1 MELERDWTGILIE
14 PVPYLYLTSLSKNRN
29 VFSLNACIAN
39 EKPIVA
45 KLRLGDSLSGRLKEM
60 NDREMSRIDRE
71 LGTNKLSILYI
82 PCFSLN
88 TILSA
93 INIKKVDYFSLD
105 VEGGELDVLKS
116 IQYDKITIDTFSIEH
131 NGFEDRKTSIV
142 SFLEE
147 KGFKKL
153 KEDGQ
158 DVYFKRNA

>member
-1 MELERDWTGILIE
+1 MTE
-14 PVPYLYLTSLSKNRN
+14 PEN

-116 IQYDKITIDTFSIEH
+116 IQYDKITALH
-131 NGFEDRKTSIV
+131 NEGVKELYNEIQILKNRISA
-142 SFLEE
+142 LEN
-147 KGFKKL
+147 KIS
-153 KEDGQ
+153 
-158 DVYFKRNA
+158 